1 LETLFG
7 RTKQRL
13 RRRLGRAHLGRD
25 LEQQPPQVMLTANL
39 EHPDY
44 VRVLCGSLDHLPE
57 AFAELDAQLTGQSS
71 LQRNNRD
78 FKLLRR
84 IRSLLDAP
92 ASPGEGH
99 AEAPPAAGGTSAT
112 VV

>member
-7 RTKQRL
+7 RAKQRL

-25 LEQQPPQVMLTANL
+25 LEQQPPQAMLAANL

-44 VRVLCGSLDHLPE
+44 VRVLCGSLDHLPD
-57 AFAELDAQLTGQSS
+57 AFAELDAGLTGSG

-78 FKLLRR
+78 SNLLRR
-84 IRSLLDAP
+84 VRALLDAP
-92 ASPGEGH
+92 DSPGGRGGL
-99 AEAPPAAGGTSAT
+99 APTAATGAPAT